1 MYAAAIPDPAPE
13 QALDLATVGTLIDGV
28 ASQLDAR
35 FVAAGNALAEAYALV
50 EELVAA
56 LEAATQALGRD
67 AADAAIDN
75 MRATADRLEHLP
87 DVQRTRGAALELIR
101 QTGKPLHDHIT
112 RIDRTLDF
120 LRICGLNIKVAA
132 AGAHGFSDFADTM
145 LVRLDDGEREIDEI
159 GAEVARLI
167 GGIDGLVEV
176 DRRLAQECVAVIPQ
190 VPRKLAEDAAALQRH
205 QLAETE
211 RARRIAEVARDIRAR
226 VATAIGAM
234 QIGDITRQRL
244 EHVAEGVRALLA
256 WRDGDGDGDG
266 DGVAAGVDAGGTV
279 ALAVSGH
286 MTALFA
292 AQASDALAG
301 FEQETGLLADSL
313 NGIAPSAE
321 TLVALQAGE
330 GSGGGEDGAF
340 LAGLERSVR
349 EIAAVTERLREADGQ
364 AQRLAA
370 ATSTT
375 ADSLAHRLSL
385 IHRVT
390 SDVQQMAWNT
400 DLRCSR
406 LGNEGR
412 GLAMV
417 ATEIR
422 GFARSLVTISDAIG
436 ESFGDL
442 AAAAAV
448 IRGSDA
454 DGAHPHGG
462 DTGQSLAESLACIQ
476 DGAERMRTG
485 MGALGGGT
493 TTVTAILERATG
505 SLDCEA
511 EVGGVLA
518 GAVATLEQLAVPCSE
533 PDAAIEAPL
542 RALLD
547 QLSRRYTMASEREIH
562 RRFALPD
569 DATAEP
575 ETTTAG
581 AADEDDEDDG
591 LF

>member
-13 QALDLATVGTLIDGV
+13 QAVDLATVGTLIDGV

-50 EELVAA
+50 EALVAA
-56 LEAATQALGRD
+56 LEAATQALGRE

-87 DVQRTRGAALELIR
+87 DVQRARGAALDRIR
-101 QTGKPLHDHIT
+101 QTGKPLHDHIA

-132 AGAHGFSDFADTM
+132 AGAHGFADFADTM
-145 LVRLDDGEREIDEI
+145 LIRLDDGEREIDEI
-159 GAEVARLI
+159 GVEVAQLI

-176 DRRLAQECVAVIPQ
+176 DRRLAHECVKVIPQ

-211 RARRIAEVARDIRAR
+211 RAGRIAEVARDIRTR

-244 EHVAEGVRALLA
+244 EHVAEGVRALLE
-256 WRDGDGDGDG
+256 WRDGDGDGGAD
-266 DGVAAGVDAGGTV
+266 ADAGPGADSLV

-292 AQASDALAG
+292 AQASDALAA

-313 NGIAPSAE
+313 NGIVPSAE

-330 GSGGGEDGAF
+330 GSAAGEDGAF

-375 ADSLAHRLSL
+375 ADSLAHRLAL
-385 IHRVT
+385 VHRVT

-422 GFARSLVTISDAIG
+422 GFARNLVTISHAIE

-442 AAAAAV
+442 AAAAAA

-454 DGAHPHGG
+454 DGADPDGG

-476 DGAERMRTG
+476 EGAERMRTG

-493 TTVTAILERATG
+493 TTVTAILGRATG

-518 GAVATLEQLAVPCSE
+518 GAVATLEQLAAPCAA
-533 PDAAIEAPL
+533 PDAAVEPPL

-547 QLSRRYTMASEREIH
+547 ALSRRYTMAREREIH

-569 DATAEP
+569 DAAAET
-575 ETTTAG
+575 EMAAAD